1 MHRFSYLSEV
11 GAKGLLNFFDFFFFF
26 GGGGGGGGWKAFK
39 PSRLGKLELEC
50 HFKWIENHIRN

>member
-26 GGGGGGGGWKAFK
+26 GGGGGGGD
-39 PSRLGKLELEC
+39 GK
-50 HFKWIENHIRN
+50 HSNHQDWEN